1 MEQLGYYPGCTLET
15 TGREFDMTTRIAC
28 QQLGIELVE
37 IPDWNCCGASSAHE
51 LNNYL
56 AISLAARN
64 LAIAEQKLALDVVIP
79 CAACFNRLKVAQKA
93 LLNKAYSEFVF
104 EGRTKVYDL
113 LRFLA
118 QPRYK
123 KRLRH
128 QVGKSLKG
136 LKAVA

>member
-79 CAACFNRLKVAQKA
+79 CAA
-93 LLNKAYSEFVF
+93 LL
-104 EGRTKVYDL
+104 
-113 LRFLA
+113 
-118 QPRYK
+118 
-123 KRLRH
+123 
-128 QVGKSLKG
+128 
-136 LKAVA
+136 